1 MFLMDGDGDKIHS
14 KCIKIT
20 NVVESHSVVCFNCI
34 IFKINIFYKCSFL
47 LHLFLFYSY
56 INSLKI
62 TLNNIIIK
70 FWLNIQIGILSA
82 FIQGMFCR

>member
-34 IFKINIFYKCSFL
+34 IFKINIFYKCS
-47 LHLFLFYSY
+47 SY
-56 INSLKI
+56 
-62 TLNNIIIK
+62 
-70 FWLNIQIGILSA
+70 
-82 FIQGMFCR
+82 